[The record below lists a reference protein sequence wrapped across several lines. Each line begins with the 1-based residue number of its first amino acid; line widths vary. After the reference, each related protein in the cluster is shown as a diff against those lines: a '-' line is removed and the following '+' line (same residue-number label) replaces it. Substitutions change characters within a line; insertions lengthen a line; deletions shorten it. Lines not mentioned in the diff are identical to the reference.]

1 MNAPRKADLHL
12 HSNISHDVPDVAG
25 LAPRALFEKALGH
38 PDPARRMDYFTLTD
52 HDTMDGYRKLIR
64 ELPEADRRL
73 VIPGVEHTL
82 RDPDIGFSIH
92 VNLYQLDPDTYAGLR
107 QEVVSLDDLLWFC
120 REHGIYAQYNHP
132 TWFEHA
138 EVRRGLVDFGKVP
151 YIADCFD
158 VLELNGGRP
167 RRLNEM
173 TENLARTR
181 GKVLTANSDSHS
193 GDVGAAYNLASGE
206 TVAAFMQN
214 VWAGNGTVQA
224 SDMTHA
230 GMMDVVHGLIDEIL
244 NERQCQQL
252 VASLLPGHHRKLER
266 LAMRLFNFRILRRP
280 GAGREGLRLL
290 LKQISRP
297 VVRSWFQQEFR
308 VAELMADASLEL
320 GALVRSRQT
329 ERAA

>member
-1 MNAPRKADLHL
+1 MESPRKADLHL
-12 HSNISHDVPDVAG
+12 HSNVSHDLPDLAC

-52 HDTMDGYRKLIR
+52 HDTMDGYRRLIR

-92 VNLYQLDPDTYAGLR
+92 VNLYLLDPDTYARLR
-107 QEVVSLDDLLWFC
+107 REVVSLDDLLWFC
-120 REHGIYAQYNHP
+120 REHGIFAQYNHP

-138 EVRRGLVDFGKVP
+138 EVRRGQVDFGKVP
-151 YIADCFD
+151 HIADCFD

-167 RRLNEM
+167 RRLNAM

-193 GDVGAAYNLASGE
+193 GDVGAAYNLAPGE
-206 TVAAFMQN
+206 TAVAFLQN
-214 VWAGNGTVQA
+214 VWAGRGTVHA

-230 GMMDVVHGLIDEIL
+230 GMLDLVHGLIDEIL
-244 NERQCQQL
+244 NERQCQEL
-252 VASLLPGHHRKLER
+252 VASLLPGHHRRLER
-266 LAMRLFNFRILRRP
+266 LALQLLNARVLRRQGP
-280 GAGREGLRLL
+280 GREGLRLV

-297 VVRSWFQQEFR
+297 VVRSWFRQEFR
-308 VAELMADASLEL
+308 VAGMMADASLNSASWTR
-320 GALVRSRQT
+320 GR
-329 ERAA
+329 RAARAA